1 MKKIM
6 LGMMALCAATAF
18 GDLKIG
24 TVDMMTLVR
33 NHKNYDTNKKILQ
46 GSEKDYQKELDSM
59 KAELD
64 ALQDEGKK
72 IADQARN
79 PMISQAQKDKIEK
92 ELLDIQNKYVAGQ
105 QKLRSK
111 AMESQQKLQEL
122 ETQLLKITTEEIRA
136 VVNKFAEDNDYERRW
151 ASIPSTPRAGRKTM
165 KASELAKVLG
175 GTLEGEDVELSACG
189 GLEEAR
195 PGDLSFCKDPKHVKL
210 VESTK
215 ASAVLL
221 PPEWD
226 KGAPCSVIRVADP
239 NHACMAAAKMFA
251 PPEPVRAPG
260 VHSTAIVDPSV
271 KLGKDVHIGPFTVIE
286 KGAEIG
292 DGAVI
297 EAQVF
302 IGEGCK
308 VGAKTHIYPQV
319 TLREGTI
326 VGADCIIHCGVRLGG
341 DGYGFN
347 NGRREDGSVF
357 IEKIPQL
364 GIVEIGD
371 GVEIGSNTTIDR
383 ARIGRTYIG
392 PMTKIDNLVQIGHN
406 VKVKGYSGLI
416 AQSGVAGSTEIG
428 YGCLIWAQA
437 GISGHIKIADGVQVG
452 PQAGV
457 PQSLDGSLK
466 YVIGAPAMSMKDLAA
481 ITLAPKMIQK
491 LKGEVKEL
499 KAQLAAK

>member
-1 MKKIM
+1 
-6 LGMMALCAATAF
+6 
-18 GDLKIG
+18 
-24 TVDMMTLVR
+24 
-33 NHKNYDTNKKILQ
+33 
-46 GSEKDYQKELDSM
+46 
-59 KAELD
+59 
-64 ALQDEGKK
+64 
-72 IADQARN
+72 
-79 PMISQAQKDKIEK
+79 
-92 ELLDIQNKYVAGQ
+92 
-105 QKLRSK
+105 
-111 AMESQQKLQEL
+111 
-122 ETQLLKITTEEIRA
+122 
-136 VVNKFAEDNDYERRW
+136 
-151 ASIPSTPRAGRKTM
+151 M
-165 KASELAKVLG
+165 KASELANRLG
-175 GTLEGEDVELSACG
+175 GTLEGDDVDIFACG
-189 GLEEAR
+189 GLEEAM
-195 PGDLSFCKDPKHVKL
+195 PGDLSFCKDSKHVKL
-210 VESTK
+210 VQETK

-221 PPEWD
+221 PPDWTH
-226 KGAPCSVIRVADP
+226 GAPCPIIRVADP
-239 NHACMAAAKMFA
+239 NHACMEAAKIFA
-251 PPEPVRAPG
+251 PPEPLR
-260 VHSTAIVDPSV
+260 TPSV
-271 KLGKDVHIGPFTVIE
+271 HPTAVIDPTVQVGTGVYVGPYAVIE
-286 KGAEIG
+286 KGTSIG

-297 EAQVF
+297 EAQVW

-308 VGAKTHIYPQV
+308 VGARTHIYPQV
-319 TLREGTI
+319 TLREGTK
-326 VGADCIIHCGVRLGG
+326 VGADCILHCGVRLGG

-347 NGRREDGSVF
+347 NGRREDGSVY

-481 ITLAPKMIQK
+481 ITLAPKMIAK
-491 LKGEVKEL
+491 LKAEVKSVKERL
-499 KAQLAAK
+499 SQVESSSAL

>member
-1 MKKIM
+1 
-6 LGMMALCAATAF
+6 
-18 GDLKIG
+18 
-24 TVDMMTLVR
+24 
-33 NHKNYDTNKKILQ
+33 
-46 GSEKDYQKELDSM
+46 
-59 KAELD
+59 
-64 ALQDEGKK
+64 
-72 IADQARN
+72 
-79 PMISQAQKDKIEK
+79 
-92 ELLDIQNKYVAGQ
+92 
-105 QKLRSK
+105 
-111 AMESQQKLQEL
+111 
-122 ETQLLKITTEEIRA
+122 
-136 VVNKFAEDNDYERRW
+136 
-151 ASIPSTPRAGRKTM
+151 M
-165 KASELAKVLG
+165 KASELASLLG
-175 GTLEGEDVELSACG
+175 GTLEGADVELSACG

-210 VESTK
+210 VQETK

-226 KGAPCSVIRVADP
+226 KGAPCSIIRVTDP

-260 VHSTAIVDPSV
+260 IHPTAVVDPSV
-271 KLGKDVHIGPFTVIE
+271 KIGEGVHIGPFTVIE
-286 KGAEIG
+286 KGSVIG

-302 IGEGCK
+302 IGENCK
-308 VGAKTHIYPQV
+308 VGAKTRIYPQV
-319 TLREGTI
+319 SLREGTI
-326 VGADCIIHCGVRLGG
+326 VGAECIIHCGVRLGG

-457 PQSLDGSLK
+457 SQTLDGSVK
-466 YVIGAPAMSMKDLAA
+466 YVLGTPAESMRDFGARTLLPRMLA
-481 ITLAPKMIQK
+481 K
-491 LKGEVKEL
+491 LKADL
-499 KAQLAAK
+499 KDIKSKLG

>member
-1 MKKIM
+1 
-6 LGMMALCAATAF
+6 
-18 GDLKIG
+18 
-24 TVDMMTLVR
+24 
-33 NHKNYDTNKKILQ
+33 
-46 GSEKDYQKELDSM
+46 
-59 KAELD
+59 
-64 ALQDEGKK
+64 
-72 IADQARN
+72 
-79 PMISQAQKDKIEK
+79 
-92 ELLDIQNKYVAGQ
+92 
-105 QKLRSK
+105 
-111 AMESQQKLQEL
+111 
-122 ETQLLKITTEEIRA
+122 
-136 VVNKFAEDNDYERRW
+136 
-151 ASIPSTPRAGRKTM
+151 M
-165 KASELAKVLG
+165 KASELSRILG
-175 GTLEGEDVELSACG
+175 GTLEGDDVELTACG

-195 PGDLSFCKDPKHVKL
+195 KGDLSFCKDPKHARL
-210 VESTK
+210 VESTQ

-226 KGAPCSVIRVADP
+226 KGAPCAIIRVEDP
-239 NHACMAAAKMFA
+239 TQACMAAAGIFA
-251 PPEPVRAPG
+251 PPEVVRAPG
-260 VHSTAIVDPSV
+260 IHPSAIVDPSV
-271 KLGKDVHIGPFTVIE
+271 KLGEGVHVGPFTVIE
-286 KGAEIG
+286 KGCEIG

-302 IGEGCK
+302 IGEGCR
-308 VGAKTHIYPQV
+308 VGAGTHIYPQV

-326 VGADCIIHCGVRLGG
+326 VGKDCIFHCGVRLGG

-416 AQSGVAGSTEIG
+416 AQSGIAGSTEIG

-457 PQSLDGSLK
+457 PQSLDGSVK
-466 YVIGAPAMSMKDLAA
+466 YVLGTPAESMKEFGGRV
-481 ITLAPKMIQK
+481 IVPKMLAK
-491 LKGEVKEL
+491 LKAEVKEL
-499 KAQLAAK
+499 KARLDAR

>member
-1 MKKIM
+1 
-6 LGMMALCAATAF
+6 
-18 GDLKIG
+18 
-24 TVDMMTLVR
+24 
-33 NHKNYDTNKKILQ
+33 
-46 GSEKDYQKELDSM
+46 
-59 KAELD
+59 
-64 ALQDEGKK
+64 
-72 IADQARN
+72 
-79 PMISQAQKDKIEK
+79 
-92 ELLDIQNKYVAGQ
+92 
-105 QKLRSK
+105 
-111 AMESQQKLQEL
+111 
-122 ETQLLKITTEEIRA
+122 
-136 VVNKFAEDNDYERRW
+136 
-151 ASIPSTPRAGRKTM
+151 M
-165 KASELAKVLG
+165 KASELAGIIG
-175 GTLEGEDVELSACG
+175 GVLEGADVELAACG

-195 PGDLSFCKDPKHVKL
+195 PGDLSFCKDAKHRAL
-210 VESTK
+210 VEATK

-226 KGAPCSVIRVADP
+226 QGAPCTIIRVADP
-239 NHACMAAAKMFA
+239 NRACMEAAKIFA
-251 PPEPVRAPG
+251 PAEPERMPG
-260 VHSTAIVDPSV
+260 VHPTALVDATV
-271 KLGKDVHIGPFTVIE
+271 KLGENVHVGAFTVIE

-308 VGAKTHIYPQV
+308 VGKGTHIYPQV
-319 TLREGTI
+319 TLREGTV
-326 VGADCIIHCGVRLGG
+326 VGADCILHCGVRLGG

-347 NGRREDGSVF
+347 NGRREDGSIF

-416 AQSGVAGSTEIG
+416 AQSGIAGSTEIG

-457 PQSLDGSLK
+457 PQTLDGSQK
-466 YVIGAPAMSMKDLAA
+466 YVIGSPAMSMKDLAA
-481 ITLAPKMIQK
+481 ITLAPKMLMK
-491 LKGEVKEL
+491 LKGEVKAL
-499 KAQLAAK
+499 KAQIEAK

>member
-1 MKKIM
+1 
-6 LGMMALCAATAF
+6 
-18 GDLKIG
+18 
-24 TVDMMTLVR
+24 
-33 NHKNYDTNKKILQ
+33 
-46 GSEKDYQKELDSM
+46 
-59 KAELD
+59 
-64 ALQDEGKK
+64 
-72 IADQARN
+72 
-79 PMISQAQKDKIEK
+79 
-92 ELLDIQNKYVAGQ
+92 
-105 QKLRSK
+105 
-111 AMESQQKLQEL
+111 
-122 ETQLLKITTEEIRA
+122 
-136 VVNKFAEDNDYERRW
+136 
-151 ASIPSTPRAGRKTM
+151 M
-165 KASELAKVLG
+165 KASELASVVG
-175 GTLEGEDVELSACG
+175 GVLEGEDVELVACG

-195 PGDLSFCKDPKHVKL
+195 RGDLSFCKDPKHVKL
-210 VESTK
+210 VSSTK

-221 PPEWD
+221 PKDWQGD
-226 KGAPCSVIRVADP
+226 APCSVIRVEDP
-239 NHACMAAAKMFA
+239 NLACMAAAKIFA

-260 VHSTAIVDPSV
+260 VHPTAVVDPSV
-271 KLGKDVHIGPFTVIE
+271 KLGEGVHIGAFTVIE

-292 DGAVI
+292 AGAVV

-302 IGEGCK
+302 IGEGCR

-319 TLREGTI
+319 TLREGTV
-326 VGADCIIHCGVRLGG
+326 VGAECIIHCGVRLGG

-347 NGRREDGSVF
+347 NGRREDGSVY

-416 AQSGVAGSTEIG
+416 AQSGIAGSTEIG

-457 PQSLDGSLK
+457 PQSLDGSVK
-466 YVIGAPAMSMKDLAA
+466 YVIGAPAESMKDFGGRVL
-481 ITLAPKMIQK
+481 LPKMLAK
-491 LKGEVKEL
+491 LKAEVKEL
-499 KAQLAAK
+499 KAKIDAK

>member
-1 MKKIM
+1 M
-6 LGMMALCAATAF
+6 
-18 GDLKIG
+18 
-24 TVDMMTLVR
+24 
-33 NHKNYDTNKKILQ
+33 
-46 GSEKDYQKELDSM
+46 
-59 KAELD
+59 
-64 ALQDEGKK
+64 
-72 IADQARN
+72 
-79 PMISQAQKDKIEK
+79 
-92 ELLDIQNKYVAGQ
+92 
-105 QKLRSK
+105 
-111 AMESQQKLQEL
+111 
-122 ETQLLKITTEEIRA
+122 
-136 VVNKFAEDNDYERRW
+136 
-151 ASIPSTPRAGRKTM
+151 M

-175 GTLEGEDVELSACG
+175 GTLEGADVELSACG

-210 VESTK
+210 VAETK

-221 PPEWD
+221 PPDWEH
-226 KGAPCSVIRVADP
+226 GAPCAIIRVADP
-239 NHACMAAAKMFA
+239 NHACMAAAKLFA

-260 VHSTAIVDPSV
+260 VHPTAVIDPSV
-271 KLGKDVHIGPFTVIE
+271 KLGENVHIGAFTVIE
-286 KGAEIG
+286 KGTEIAAN
-292 DGAVI
+292 AVI

-302 IGEGCK
+302 IGEGCR
-308 VGAKTHIYPQV
+308 VGARTHIYPQV
-319 TLREGTI
+319 TLREGTV
-326 VGADCIIHCGVRLGG
+326 VGADCILHCGVRLGG

-347 NGRREDGSVF
+347 NGRREDGSVY

-457 PQSLDGSLK
+457 PQTLDGSVK
-466 YVIGAPAMSMKDLAA
+466 YVLGAPAESMKDFGGRVL
-481 ITLAPKMIQK
+481 LPKMVAK
-491 LKGEVKEL
+491 LRAEVKEL

>member
-1 MKKIM
+1 MWIRQRRK
-6 LGMMALCAATAF
+6 
-18 GDLKIG
+18 
-24 TVDMMTLVR
+24 
-33 NHKNYDTNKKILQ
+33 
-46 GSEKDYQKELDSM
+46 
-59 KAELD
+59 
-64 ALQDEGKK
+64 
-72 IADQARN
+72 
-79 PMISQAQKDKIEK
+79 
-92 ELLDIQNKYVAGQ
+92 
-105 QKLRSK
+105 RS
-111 AMESQQKLQEL
+111 
-122 ETQLLKITTEEIRA
+122 
-136 VVNKFAEDNDYERRW
+136 
-151 ASIPSTPRAGRKTM
+151 M
-165 KASELAKVLG
+165 KASELAVVLG
-175 GTLEGEDVELSACG
+175 GTLEGADVELVACG

-195 PGDLSFCKDPKHVKL
+195 AGDLSFCKDTKHVQL

-221 PPEWD
+221 TPDWD
-226 KGAPCSVIRVADP
+226 KGAPCSIIRVEDP
-239 NHACMAAAKMFA
+239 NAACMAAAKIFA
-251 PPEPVRAPG
+251 PPAPVRAPG
-260 VHSTAIVDPSV
+260 VHPTAIVDASV
-271 KLGKDVHIGPFTVIE
+271 KLGANVHIGPWTVIE
-286 KGAEIG
+286 KGAELG
-292 DGAVI
+292 DGAII

-302 IGEGCK
+302 VGENCKIGG
-308 VGAKTHIYPQV
+308 GTHIYPQV

-326 VGADCIIHCGVRLGG
+326 VGKDCIFHCGVRLGG

-347 NGRREDGSVF
+347 NGRREDGSVY

-416 AQSGVAGSTEIG
+416 AQSGIAGSTEIG

-457 PQSLDGSLK
+457 PQTLDGSLK
-466 YVIGAPAMSMKDLAA
+466 YVIGSPAMSMKDMAA
-481 ITLAPKMIQK
+481 ITLTPKMLMK
-491 LKGEVKEL
+491 LKSEVKEI

>member
-1 MKKIM
+1 
-6 LGMMALCAATAF
+6 
-18 GDLKIG
+18 
-24 TVDMMTLVR
+24 
-33 NHKNYDTNKKILQ
+33 
-46 GSEKDYQKELDSM
+46 
-59 KAELD
+59 
-64 ALQDEGKK
+64 
-72 IADQARN
+72 
-79 PMISQAQKDKIEK
+79 
-92 ELLDIQNKYVAGQ
+92 
-105 QKLRSK
+105 
-111 AMESQQKLQEL
+111 
-122 ETQLLKITTEEIRA
+122 
-136 VVNKFAEDNDYERRW
+136 
-151 ASIPSTPRAGRKTM
+151 M
-165 KASELAKVLG
+165 KASELAGILG
-175 GTLEGEDVELSACG
+175 GVLEGADVELTACG

-195 PGDLSFCKDPKHVKL
+195 PGDLSFCKDSKHRAL
-210 VESTK
+210 VEATK

-226 KGAPCSVIRVADP
+226 LGAPCSVIRVADP
-239 NHACMAAAKMFA
+239 NRACMEAAKIFA
-251 PPEPVRAPG
+251 PAEPERLPG
-260 VHSTAIVDPSV
+260 VHPTALVDATV
-271 KLGKDVHIGPFTVIE
+271 KLGEGVHIGAFTVIE
-286 KGAEIG
+286 KGAEIA

-308 VGAKTHIYPQV
+308 VGKGTHIYPQV
-319 TLREGTI
+319 TLREGTV
-326 VGADCIIHCGVRLGG
+326 VGADCILHCGVRLGG

-347 NGRREDGSVF
+347 NGRREDGSIY

-416 AQSGVAGSTEIG
+416 AQSGIAGSTEIG

-457 PQSLDGSLK
+457 PQTLDGSQK
-466 YVIGAPAMSMKDLAA
+466 YVIGSPAMSMKELAA
-481 ITLAPKMIQK
+481 ITLAPKMLMK
-491 LKGEVKEL
+491 LKGEVKAL
-499 KAQLAAK
+499 KAQIEAK

>member
-1 MKKIM
+1 
-6 LGMMALCAATAF
+6 
-18 GDLKIG
+18 
-24 TVDMMTLVR
+24 
-33 NHKNYDTNKKILQ
+33 
-46 GSEKDYQKELDSM
+46 
-59 KAELD
+59 
-64 ALQDEGKK
+64 
-72 IADQARN
+72 
-79 PMISQAQKDKIEK
+79 
-92 ELLDIQNKYVAGQ
+92 
-105 QKLRSK
+105 
-111 AMESQQKLQEL
+111 
-122 ETQLLKITTEEIRA
+122 
-136 VVNKFAEDNDYERRW
+136 
-151 ASIPSTPRAGRKTM
+151 M
-165 KASELAKVLG
+165 KASELASLLG
-175 GTLEGEDVELSACG
+175 GTLEGADVELSACG

-210 VESTK
+210 VQETK

-226 KGAPCSVIRVADP
+226 KGAPCSIIRVTDP

-260 VHSTAIVDPSV
+260 IHPTAVVDPSV
-271 KLGKDVHIGPFTVIE
+271 KIGEGVHIGPFTVIE
-286 KGAEIG
+286 KGSVIG

-302 IGEGCK
+302 IGENCK
-308 VGAKTHIYPQV
+308 VGAKTRIYPQV
-319 TLREGTI
+319 SLREGTI
-326 VGADCIIHCGVRLGG
+326 VGAECIIHCGVRLGG

-457 PQSLDGSLK
+457 SQTLDGSVK
-466 YVIGAPAMSMKDLAA
+466 YVLGTPAESMRDFGAR
-481 ITLAPKMIQK
+481 TLLPRMFAK
-491 LKGEVKEL
+491 LKADL
-499 KAQLAAK
+499 KDIKSKLG

>member
-1 MKKIM
+1 
-6 LGMMALCAATAF
+6 
-18 GDLKIG
+18 
-24 TVDMMTLVR
+24 
-33 NHKNYDTNKKILQ
+33 
-46 GSEKDYQKELDSM
+46 
-59 KAELD
+59 
-64 ALQDEGKK
+64 
-72 IADQARN
+72 
-79 PMISQAQKDKIEK
+79 
-92 ELLDIQNKYVAGQ
+92 
-105 QKLRSK
+105 
-111 AMESQQKLQEL
+111 
-122 ETQLLKITTEEIRA
+122 
-136 VVNKFAEDNDYERRW
+136 
-151 ASIPSTPRAGRKTM
+151 M
-165 KASELAKVLG
+165 KASELASVVG
-175 GTLEGEDVELSACG
+175 GVLEGEDVELVACG

-195 PGDLSFCKDPKHVKL
+195 KGDLSFCKDPKHVKL
-210 VESTK
+210 VASTK

-221 PPEWD
+221 PTDWQGD
-226 KGAPCSVIRVADP
+226 APCSVIRVDDP
-239 NHACMAAAKMFA
+239 NLACMAAAKIFA

-260 VHSTAIVDPSV
+260 VHPTAIIDPSV
-271 KLGKDVHIGPFTVIE
+271 KLGEGVHVGAFTVIE

-292 DGAVI
+292 AGAVV

-308 VGAKTHIYPQV
+308 VGARTHIYPQV
-319 TLREGTI
+319 TLREGTV
-326 VGADCIIHCGVRLGG
+326 VGAECIIHCGVRLGG

-347 NGRREDGSVF
+347 NGRREDGSVY

-416 AQSGVAGSTEIG
+416 AQSGIAGSTEIG

-457 PQSLDGSLK
+457 PQSLDGSVK
-466 YVIGAPAMSMKDLAA
+466 YVLGTPAEPMKDFGGRVL
-481 ITLAPKMIQK
+481 LPKMIAK
-491 LKGEVKEL
+491 LKAEVKEL
-499 KAQLAAK
+499 KAKIDAK